1 MVSFGRQENVIVKLS
16 LPAAGVAC
24 SNPQRCGRLVANF
37 LEKARTHTDSWGI
50 EIQTGI
56 YRGQEV
62 FVAAVPM
69 GAGGSGFAFLELFA
83 AGAEYIVRY
92 GSNDRQVSPENLREI
107 YLVDEADNLYG
118 LLRDSGLPEEIWGQP
133 LWASSVLIT
142 TLQQQATRLNCPV
155 QLALCHH
162 LEDYHA
168 FNFPECAGE
177 AGKRVRA
184 HHQTLAQGNAKPSVW
199 DMETAALFWRAQQF
213 ERHGATVLQ
222 SLIKHR
228 GEQSPYEGDYGQIA
242 MAMERTFGQLILDSL
257 IAVLENP

>member
-1 MVSFGRQENVIVKLS
+1 MVSFTRQENVIVKSS
-16 LPAAGVAC
+16 LPSAGVAC

-37 LEKARTHTDSWGI
+37 LENARTHTDSWGI
-50 EIQTGI
+50 KIQTGI

-83 AGAEYIVRY
+83 AEAEYIVRY
-92 GSNDRQVSPENLREI
+92 GSNDRDCSLENLREI
-107 YLVDEADNLYG
+107 YIVDEADNLYG
-118 LLRDSGLPEEIWGQP
+118 LLRDSGLPEETWGQP
-133 LWASSVLIT
+133 LRASSVLIT
-142 TLQQQATRLNCPV
+142 ALQQQAGRLNYPV
-155 QLALCHH
+155 KLALCHH

-177 AGKRVRA
+177 AGERVRA
-184 HHQTLAQGNAKPSVW
+184 HHQALAQRSAKPSLW

-213 ERHGATVLQ
+213 DRHSATVLQ

-228 GEQSPYEGDYGQIA
+228 GEQTPYEAHYGQIA
-242 MAMERTFGQLILDSL
+242 LGMERIFGQLILDSL
-257 IAVLENP
+257 IAVLETP